1 MPMTT
6 AASALSDISRF
17 DGFLYAPVRDEA
29 NGNPLTVLSFLA
41 RLNLDPWDE
50 AARLNQLSREAAA
63 ADLATRVA
71 ALPEGP
77 AGPID
82 AQAVA
87 ARLAALLPGRTTA
100 ASDAGSALP
109 RATPSPRTGDAQ
121 RLAARRR
128 TVIYAVVVAVLL
140 AGEWLLVR

>member
-1 MPMTT
+1 MTT
-6 AASALSDISRF
+6 AASTLRDISRF

-29 NGNPLTVLSFLA
+29 NGTSLTVLSFLA
-41 RLNLDPWDE
+41 RLNIDPWDE
-50 AARLNQLSREAAA
+50 AARLNQLPREAAT

-71 ALPEGP
+71 ALSDGP
-77 AGPID
+77 GGPLD

-87 ARLAALLPGRTTA
+87 ARLAALLPGRTA
-100 ASDAGSALP
+100 AGAEGGSALP
-109 RATPSPRTGDAQ
+109 RAPVSPRPVDAR

-128 TVIYAVVVAVLL
+128 TVVYAVVVAVLL